1 MSFKLSFD
9 ALVAEILERPLPER
23 AAILEIIVE
32 SIEVE
37 QPQEEPPYQERSI
50 LELEGLGA
58 ELWEGIDAQK
68 YVDEL
73 REEWRERP

>member
-1 MSFKLSFD
+1 MTFKLSFD

-32 SIEVE
+32 SIEGEPSE
-37 QPQEEPPYQERSI
+37 QEPPYKERSI

-68 YVDEL
+68 YIDEL